1 MLQPDL
7 TRIEL
12 KAEDREEV
20 RTYPLEAC
28 RLDLTSKSS
37 LKPCRFMQYVAVRKQ
52 QREAQLQELAERTGQ
67 LPLTPLLS
75 VRRTLEAWLFP
86 NVPGRA
92 LHVRDHVASS
102 LFLTCRPKRHPPP
115 SDWVWPSKGHG
126 GELGGAGGTY
136 NICVG
141 YSAKSPFLS

>member
-20 RTYPLEAC
+20 RTCPLGAG

-37 LKPCRFMQYVAVRKQ
+37 LRPCLFMQYVAVRKQ
-52 QREAQLQELAERTGQ
+52 QREAPLQELAERTGQ

-75 VRRTLEAWLFP
+75 VRRTLEAWLLK
-86 NVPGRA
+86 NAPGRA
-92 LHVRDHVASS
+92 LHVRDHMASFS
-102 LFLTCRPKRHPPP
+102 NLQTKKASTAQR
-115 SDWVWPSKGHG
+115 
-126 GELGGAGGTY
+126 LGL
-136 NICVG
+136 
-141 YSAKSPFLS
+141 AK

>member
-20 RTYPLEAC
+20 RTYPLGAC

-37 LKPCRFMQYVAVRKQ
+37 LKHCPFMQYVAVRKQ

-75 VRRTLEAWLFP
+75 VSRTLEAWLFP

-92 LHVRDHVASS
+92 LQCPRSYGIVSFSNLQTKKAS
-102 LFLTCRPKRHPPP
+102 TAQR
-115 SDWVWPSKGHG
+115 
-126 GELGGAGGTY
+126 LGL
-136 NICVG
+136 
-141 YSAKSPFLS
+141 AK